1 MPWSLLYLFFSNFL
15 VFLIENGKLILQY
28 LQQEKQIALT
38 FFCPLSESGG
48 TNNYV
53 ALLEFDDGTSL
64 IEGFVHGLGPNPLHG
79 FHIHEFGDLS
89 DGCASCGGHFNPY
102 GVIQGK

>member
-1 MPWSLLYLFFSNFL
+1 MANEFFNTFKSRKADSFILFLPFL
-15 VFLIENGKLILQY
+15 
-28 LQQEKQIALT
+28 
-38 FFCPLSESGG
+38 ESGN